1 MSTIQTPQNIVPFL
15 WFDKEA
21 EEAIRFYTGLFP
33 NSEIKKLTKWPE
45 GGPMPAGTVQVGDF
59 VINGL
64 RVHAFDAGPSFKFN
78 EAVSFFVQCENQAEI
93 DHYWHQFIDHGGEES
108 QCGWLKDRYGFSW
121 QIVPKELTEMLS
133 SKDVEGAKKMM
144 EAVMKMKKLE
154 IAQLKAAFED

>member
-1 MSTIQTPQNIVPFL
+1 MSTIQTTQNIIPFL

-45 GGPMPAGTVQVGDF
+45 GGPMPAGTVQIGDF

-64 RVHAFDAGPSFKFN
+64 RVHAFDGGPNFKFN
-78 EAVSFFVQCENQAEI
+78 EAVSFFVQCEDQAEI
-93 DHYWHQFIDHGGEES
+93 DRYWHQLIDYGGVES
-108 QCGWLKDRYGFSW
+108 QCGWLKDKYGFSW
-121 QIVPKELTEMLS
+121 QIVPKELGEMLS
-133 SKDVEGAKKMM
+133 SKNVNGAKKMM

-154 IAQLKAAFED
+154 IEKLKAAFED